1 MLVCWMDGIR
11 KKLYL
16 KDDSLD
22 GRYTD
27 TDYIFEQVIIV

>member
-16 KDDSLD
+16 KDIFPD
-22 GRYTD
+22 GMYTD
-27 TDYIFEQVIIV
+27 TDYIL